1 MEEFRIVLA
10 DACKIV
16 KESSRKRVISGAD
29 EDGRVM
35 VEFSEP
41 VGGRRVKMLTPDEI
55 NGMLYKE
62 ETSESPANAEEA
74 MAEETELPTA
84 GREESGESALERI
97 PKDAQ
102 TGEPQYTQTDADTA
116 WDAIVEQTE
125 GDKDM
130 ARSVVDSTVRD
141 KEAALKKLES
151 SNPKPGATVAEKIAA
166 AKEHKAA
173 IAAARQELEQWKAI
187 AGVENRRKA
196 EVEAKVKAAEE
207 EAKARAKAE
216 AEEETGVK
224 LSDEI
229 DENGKPLVL
238 AKDGTTTFG
247 IMEPESGLR
256 EAPIQL
262 SLGENYVGEDGKNHG
277 YGLLHIEAGH
287 GKQIRSAGFP
297 SVEEFVEEVAKN
309 YVDIR
314 EGAKIGNIQTY
325 LLEMTDDHNNTLF
338 VQLSKDG
345 TYWNV
350 NSAGI
355 FNVKYSRRKP
365 KVYSVPALGEDIN
378 TDTSEVDSGHSEGVT
393 APAGNSSKTSASK
406 VSESRETKQE
416 KAENSISARVKE
428 ASADVNT

>member
-16 KESSRKRVISGAD
+16 KESSRKHVISGAD

-74 MAEETELPTA
+74 MAEETEPPTA
-84 GREESGESALERI
+84 GQEESGESAFERI
-97 PKDAQ
+97 PKDTQ
-102 TGEPQYTQTDADTA
+102 TGEPQYTQTDAPTA

-125 GDKDM
+125 GDEDM
-130 ARSVVDSTVRD
+130 ARSVVDSTVSD

-173 IAAARQELEQWKAI
+173 IEAARQELEQWKAI
-187 AGVENRRKA
+187 AEVENSRKA
-196 EVEAKVKAAEE
+196 EAEAEAKAKAEEE

-229 DENGKPLVL
+229 DENGRQFVL
-238 AKDGTTTFG
+238 TSNGDLAFG
-247 IMEPESGLR
+247 EIGKNTGLT
-256 EAPIQL
+256 EAPILL
-262 SLGENYVGEDGKNHG
+262 SEGVITNTSTNDG
-277 YGLLHIEAGH
+277 YGLAHIEARH
-287 GKQIRSAGFP
+287 GEQIRKAGYK
-297 SVEEFVEEVAKN
+297 SVIDFIEKVAKN
-309 YVDIR
+309 YDVIKKR
-314 EGAKIGNIQTY
+314 
-325 LLEMTDDHNNTLF
+325 LF
-338 VQLSKDG
+338 E
-345 TYWNV
+345 
-350 NSAGI
+350 
-355 FNVKYSRRKP
+355 RRTP
-365 KVYSVPALGEDIN
+365 DLQVATN
-378 TDTSEVDSGHSEGVT
+378 RQ
-393 APAGNSSKTSASK
+393 A
-406 VSESRETKQE
+406 
-416 KAENSISARVKE
+416 
-428 ASADVNT
+428 

>member
-29 EDGRVM
+29 EEGRVM

-74 MAEETELPTA
+74 MAEETEPPTA
-84 GREESGESALERI
+84 GQEESGESALERI

-125 GDKDM
+125 GDEDM

-173 IAAARQELEQWKAI
+173 IEAARQELEQWKAI
-187 AGVENRRKA
+187 AEVENSRKA
-196 EVEAKVKAAEE
+196 EAEAKAKAEEE
-207 EAKARAKAE
+207 EAKA
-216 AEEETGVK
+216 
-224 LSDEI
+224 
-229 DENGKPLVL
+229 
-238 AKDGTTTFG
+238 
-247 IMEPESGLR
+247 
-256 EAPIQL
+256 
-262 SLGENYVGEDGKNHG
+262 
-277 YGLLHIEAGH
+277 
-287 GKQIRSAGFP
+287 
-297 SVEEFVEEVAKN
+297 
-309 YVDIR
+309 
-314 EGAKIGNIQTY
+314 
-325 LLEMTDDHNNTLF
+325 
-338 VQLSKDG
+338 
-345 TYWNV
+345 
-350 NSAGI
+350 
-355 FNVKYSRRKP
+355 
-365 KVYSVPALGEDIN
+365 
-378 TDTSEVDSGHSEGVT
+378 
-393 APAGNSSKTSASK
+393 
-406 VSESRETKQE
+406 
-416 KAENSISARVKE
+416 
-428 ASADVNT
+428 

>member
-74 MAEETELPTA
+74 MAEETEPPTA
-84 GREESGESALERI
+84 GQEENGESALERI

-102 TGEPQYTQTDADTA
+102 TGEPQYTQTDAGTA

-130 ARSVVDSTVRD
+130 ARYVAESTMKA
-141 KEAALKKLES
+141 KEEALKKLES
-151 SNPKPGATVAEKIAA
+151 SEPKAGATVTETIAA

-187 AGVENRRKA
+187 VEVENRRKA

-207 EAKARAKAE
+207 EAKAKAKAE
-216 AEEETGVK
+216 EEEKTDESAERYPVGLDGEESSALMERMEAEAAEIPLIELNPANWVK
-224 LSDEI
+224 EFGEKGIVSTPIGEVKMG
-229 DENGKPLVL
+229 ENQIAKLFEKGRSNQFGMIRPTLETPQLIIEVPSFAADGNSERGSSLLFVKTFTDSKGRKIYYFKSVTVK
-238 AKDGTTTFG
+238 KDGLEVSVSSHYDRPKRIKEALKKGKLLYRFDGGAQTEQRPADVSVAT
-247 IMEPESGLR
+247 SR
-256 EAPIQL
+256 EVSQGT
-262 SLGENYVGEDGKNHG
+262 SL
-277 YGLLHIEAGH
+277 AG
-287 GKQIRSAGFP
+287 
-297 SVEEFVEEVAKN
+297 
-309 YVDIR
+309 
-314 EGAKIGNIQTY
+314 
-325 LLEMTDDHNNTLF
+325 
-338 VQLSKDG
+338 
-345 TYWNV
+345 
-350 NSAGI
+350 
-355 FNVKYSRRKP
+355 
-365 KVYSVPALGEDIN
+365 
-378 TDTSEVDSGHSEGVT
+378 
-393 APAGNSSKTSASK
+393 K
-406 VSESRETKQE
+406 VSESPETKQE
-416 KAENSISARVKE
+416 KRKNLYLQR
-428 ASADVNT
+428 